1 MRRGCEDSAG
11 SQPCYVVTHG
21 VSPYGSECTALL
33 MLYYSLR
40 VLRMM
45 KTASIYATNNK
56 NYTK

>member
-1 MRRGCEDSAG
+1 MGVQHDS
-11 SQPCYVVTHG
+11 PPPLRHD
-21 VSPYGSECTALL
+21 TALL

-45 KTASIYATNNK
+45 KTASIYASNNK